1 MNALWICPNCDSKA
15 HWKGLCRKCTV
26 YDKEGKPTNPIPRM
40 RQPSQTNNL
49 PYHYIPPTKES
60 FLAQRRRQ
68 PTKKQIRAMK
78 EAQKKHH
85 AEHECGDECT
95 HDHKEYDFVEI
106 GGEEE

>member
-1 MNALWICPNCDSKA
+1 MNALWVCPNCDSEA
-15 HWKGLCRKCTV
+15 RWKGLCRKCTE
-26 YDKEGKPTNPIPRM
+26 YGEGGTPTNPVPRV
-40 RQPSQTNNL
+40 RHPLIEKISPN
-49 PYHYIPPTKES
+49 YIPQTKES

-68 PTKKQIRAMK
+68 PTKKQIRAIK